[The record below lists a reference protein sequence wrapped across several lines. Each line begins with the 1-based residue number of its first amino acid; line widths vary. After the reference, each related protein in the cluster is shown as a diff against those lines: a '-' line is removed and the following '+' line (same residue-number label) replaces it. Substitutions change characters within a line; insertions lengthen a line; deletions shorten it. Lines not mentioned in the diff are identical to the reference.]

1 MSDALAFIFLT
12 LAIALSLTVFGE
24 VLEGLLAR

>member
-1 MSDALAFIFLT
+1 MSDMKALLALVV
-12 LAIALSLTVFGE
+12 AIALSLTVFGE